1 MENFRMRR
9 SIRSA
14 KFNAENKT
22 TLKTLTVA
30 TIAGL
35 SIIGVGQA
43 QATTLD
49 EVDLSKKP
57 IDTPTLDY
65 LHDNDVLIPQK
76 TFQRDEDGNIVKDA
90 NDKPIIQEGTPILA
104 PQSGYSLT
112 KLEANPDGS
121 KPDGDNV
128 ITKFEVK
135 EVTRYYD
142 KTTGELVAN
151 PISGT
156 EYKVVQEKDI
166 VPQYYNVNPVIPES
180 NNSKVTWTEVTE
192 EGDNTITIS
201 SPDGPKYYKYTYN
214 APSNY
219 DTTTNSNK
227 TKDLGTITNPTGTYL
242 EPGIYKGGAAI
253 NNPAGSTITIEN
265 YVFQNN
271 KTTAYFD
278 STTSGKYVILFGGAI
293 YNKGEISKITSDFI
307 GNSVSATKSSD
318 SIKTNT
324 FGGAIYNSG
333 KIGDITGD
341 FIGNS
346 ADSSYNSYGGAIYN
360 SGTIGNITGDFI
372 SNSAGSEGGAIS
384 NDGGTISN
392 ITGDFIGNSAASY
405 GGGAIYN
412 RGTIGN
418 ITGDFISN
426 SGSSGGAISNSGTIE
441 NVTGDFIKN
450 SGSDGGAISNKYNS
464 TIGNI
469 TGDFISNEAYSSKG
483 GAIYNYK
490 STIGDITGDFIGNSA
505 ISDGGA
511 IYNDY
516 GTIGN
521 ITGDFIGNSG
531 SSGGAIDNG
540 YSSTIGNITG
550 NFIGNTAT
558 SRGGAIYNYGKI
570 GNITGDF
577 IGNTAGSDGGA
588 ISNSGTIENVT
599 GDFIR
604 NSGSRGGAIYNDN
617 STIGDITGGFIGNTA
632 SSCGGAIYNYKST
645 IGDITGDFIS
655 NTASYHGGA
664 IYNDDYDNTIGDI
677 TGNFISNTASYLG
690 GAIYN
695 GGKSR
700 NITGD
705 FIGNTASSGGAIDN
719 SGTIENV
726 TGDFIRNSGSVGG
739 AIYNDDYYST
749 IRNIAGDFIGNT
761 ASSDSHNSYGGAIY
775 NGDNST
781 IGDITGNFI
790 SNRAKALSSYYGMG
804 GAIYNSSAIGDI
816 TGDFIGNYA
825 EAENGTAGGG
835 AIANNLAIEIRNSQP
850 EYSNDLG
857 ITSSQNPSL
866 LNIKNSSFINNYAL
880 GNNAYGGAIYNNVSV
895 IVRGGGGGE
904 VPQSLEL
911 ADNTITTS
919 DYGITLLDVQNS
931 SFENNKVSG
940 TISALGGAIA
950 NEFHISNRNTPQEG
964 SLASETNTGKYNINI
979 SNSTFNNNTA
989 YSIEEIAAGGAIY
1002 NSNMDLNILG
1012 SNFTNNSAVSEQGSA
1027 LGGAIA
1033 AQNPRLG
1040 NSSGTIEVHYGIG
1053 TFTNSNTGE
1062 SITLYVTSC
1071 YEFDD
1076 DLTLQEN
1083 IDIANSQ
1090 GITVNFKKEDDFS
1103 YNVDQDEWNNYIEHI
1118 NEQKEKGYASENDI
1132 TQTVTINN
1140 PNTDEIILASDGDIK
1155 TITNSSFINNHAT
1168 STAGEAKGGA
1178 IYSNR
1183 DLNIVADGT
1192 TSVFKDNYTE
1202 SKGIKDD
1209 NAIYI
1214 DNNATLNFTMKNN
1227 GKFYMADNI
1236 DGTATKDS
1244 DGKITDTYNVNI
1256 KGDNI
1261 NNTTF
1266 YMLNDI
1272 RNANVTFDNTTIN
1285 AINNQTH
1292 VYNFNSLTV
1301 NSDTNFVADVD
1312 LANEQMDRITA
1323 NTYGTHN
1330 GNLNVV
1336 GMNLLSDATKDV
1348 TEIYFAQPGLKNNVV
1363 NGMPKT
1369 GEYNLPSTAQTTF
1382 YTPIYKYNAIY
1393 DNRNDGGYFI
1403 FDRVSAG
1410 NNSGN
1415 ASDNFNPA
1423 VLAPSVASQAGA
1435 NATMN
1440 QTFNYAFQNSDNFMT
1455 IPYLERVAIK
1465 TSNRYALSPTGDATD
1480 VGTFSPL
1487 FNTMN
1492 ETSSAWVKPYASF
1505 ENIPLKNGPKVSNI
1519 TYGTLVGF
1527 DTPIKSIK
1535 NGWDRAWT
1543 GYIGYNGASQRFSG
1557 VDATQNGGLVGGTLT
1572 LYKGNFFNATTI
1584 SSGAIVG
1591 DNRTMY
1597 GTDNY
1602 TMLMAGVGN
1611 KTGYNFEFKEGKI
1624 IIQPSMLLSYTFVNT
1639 FDYTNAAGVKI
1650 KNDPLHAIQIAPGV
1664 KFIANTKNG
1673 WQPYIGVNM
1682 IWNLLDKSKVS
1693 ANDVRL
1699 PEMSIKPY
1707 VQYGIGVQKRF
1718 KDRYMAFGQAMIQ
1731 NGGRNGIS
1739 LTAGFRWA
1747 IGKEGKPLEKV
1758 QRVNNKTISSSSSVG
1773 TSINSVGAKST
1784 IAQAQPERKIIKQL
1798 SQTQRERIAKQYQN
1812 TTRTTSIG
1820 EMKKL

>member
-1 MENFRMRR
+1 MRR
-9 SIRSA
+9 SMKRVNV
-14 KFNAENKT
+14 KNENKPF
-22 TLKTLTVA
+22 KTLAIA

-49 EVDLSKKP
+49 EIDLSQKP

-65 LHDNDVLIPQK
+65 LHDNNVLIPQK
-76 TFQRDEDGNIVKDA
+76 TFQRDADGNIVKDS
-90 NDKPIIQEGTPILA
+90 NDNPIIQEGTPILA

-112 KLEANPDGS
+112 ELEANPDGS

-156 EYKVVQEKDI
+156 EYKVVQEKDL
-166 VPQYYNVNPVIPES
+166 VPVYYSVNL
-180 NNSKVTWTEVTE
+180 KQTEYGHKDATNREV
-192 EGDNTITIS
+192 
-201 SPDGPKYYKYTYN
+201 KYYSWGKDSNGNEVLTEGTESSHDITYYVDKDRLSERITGN
-214 APSNY
+214 QNDANI
-219 DTTTNSNK
+219 NK
-227 TKDLGTITNPTGTYL
+227 
-242 EPGIYKGGAAI
+242 
-253 NNPAGSTITIEN
+253 
-265 YVFQNN
+265 
-271 KTTAYFD
+271 
-278 STTSGKYVILFGGAI
+278 
-293 YNKGEISKITSDFI
+293 DFI
-307 GNSVSATKSSD
+307 GNTA
-318 SIKTNT
+318 
-324 FGGAIYNSG
+324 
-333 KIGDITGD
+333 
-341 FIGNS
+341 
-346 ADSSYNSYGGAIYN
+346 
-360 SGTIGNITGDFI
+360 
-372 SNSAGSEGGAIS
+372 
-384 NDGGTISN
+384 
-392 ITGDFIGNSAASY
+392 
-405 GGGAIYN
+405 
-412 RGTIGN
+412 
-418 ITGDFISN
+418 
-426 SGSSGGAISNSGTIE
+426 SSGGAILNNG
-441 NVTGDFIKN
+441 
-450 SGSDGGAISNKYNS
+450 
-464 TIGNI
+464 
-469 TGDFISNEAYSSKG
+469 
-483 GAIYNYK
+483 
-490 STIGDITGDFIGNSA
+490 STIGDITGDFIGNTASSSYSFGGA
-505 ISDGGA
+505 IYNYGNSTIGDITGDFIGNTSSTSNYSSDGGA
-511 IYNDY
+511 IYNYYNSIIGNITGDFIGNTASSSSSFSSGGAISNSNSTIGDITGDFIGNTASSTSY
-516 GTIGN
+516 YSSDGGAILNSNSTIGN
-521 ITGDFIGNSG
+521 ITGDFIGNYASSSG
-531 SSGGAIDNG
+531 SV
-540 YSSTIGNITG
+540 Y
-550 NFIGNTAT
+550 
-558 SRGGAIYNYGKI
+558 GGAIYNGNNSTIGDITGDFIGNYAKSENGEPKGGAIYNDYNSTI

-577 IGNTAGSDGGA
+577 IGNTAGY
-588 ISNSGTIENVT
+588 
-599 GDFIR
+599 
-604 NSGSRGGAIYNDN
+604 GGAIYIYS
-617 STIGDITGGFIGNTA
+617 STIDDITGDFIGNTA
-632 SSCGGAIYNYKST
+632 WYGGAIYNYSNGT
-645 IGDITGDFIS
+645 IG
-655 NTASYHGGA
+655 
-664 IYNDDYDNTIGDI
+664 
-677 TGNFISNTASYLG
+677 
-690 GAIYN
+690 
-695 GGKSR
+695 

-705 FIGNTASSGGAIDN
+705 FIGNTASSSGGAI
-719 SGTIENV
+719 S
-726 TGDFIRNSGSVGG
+726 
-739 AIYNDDYYST
+739 NDGYST
-749 IRNIAGDFIGNT
+749 
-761 ASSDSHNSYGGAIY
+761 
-775 NGDNST
+775 
-781 IGDITGNFI
+781 
-790 SNRAKALSSYYGMG
+790 
-804 GAIYNSSAIGDI
+804 IGDI
-816 TGDFIGNYA
+816 TGDFIGNTASYSGGA
-825 EAENGTAGGG
+825 IYNNSPGTIGDITGDFIGNSTSSSGGG
-835 AIANNLAIEIRNSQP
+835 AI
-850 EYSNDLG
+850 YNDYDSTIG
-857 ITSSQNPSL
+857 NITGD
-866 LNIKNSSFINNYAL
+866 FIGNYASSSGSVYGGAIHNYENGII
-880 GNNAYGGAIYNNVSV
+880 GNITGDFIGNYAKSENGEAYGGAIYN
-895 IVRGGGGGE
+895 R
-904 VPQSLEL
+904 
-911 ADNTITTS
+911 
-919 DYGITLLDVQNS
+919 
-931 SFENNKVSG
+931 G
-940 TISALGGAIA
+940 TIGDIA
-950 NEFHISNRNTPQEG
+950 GDFIGNY
-964 SLASETNTGKYNINI
+964 AKSET
-979 SNSTFNNNTA
+979 
-989 YSIEEIAAGGAIY
+989 
-1002 NSNMDLNILG
+1002 
-1012 SNFTNNSAVSEQGSA
+1012 
-1027 LGGAIA
+1027 
-1033 AQNPRLG
+1033 
-1040 NSSGTIEVHYGIG
+1040 
-1053 TFTNSNTGE
+1053 
-1062 SITLYVTSC
+1062 
-1071 YEFDD
+1071 
-1076 DLTLQEN
+1076 
-1083 IDIANSQ
+1083 
-1090 GITVNFKKEDDFS
+1090 
-1103 YNVDQDEWNNYIEHI
+1103 
-1118 NEQKEKGYASENDI
+1118 
-1132 TQTVTINN
+1132 
-1140 PNTDEIILASDGDIK
+1140 
-1155 TITNSSFINNHAT
+1155 
-1168 STAGEAKGGA
+1168 GEAKGGA

-1202 SKGIKDD
+1202 SKGVKDD

-1227 GKFYMADNI
+1227 GKIYMADNI
-1236 DGTATKDS
+1236 DGTVTKDS

-1256 KGDNI
+1256 KGDDI

-1292 VYNFNSLTV
+1292 VYNFNYLTV

-1336 GMNLLSDATKDV
+1336 GMNLLSDSTKDV

-1369 GEYNLPSTAQTTF
+1369 GEYNLPSSAQTTF

-1393 DNRNDGGYFI
+1393 DNRDDGGYFMFAKGDKI
-1403 FDRVSAG
+1403 LTANGGGGTTITPTG
-1410 NNSGN
+1410 NP
-1415 ASDNFNPA
+1415 SDAFNPS

-1465 TSNRYALSPTGDATD
+1465 TANRYALSPTGDATD

-1487 FNTMN
+1487 FNAQN

-1535 NGWDRAWT
+1535 HGWDRAWT

-1572 LYKGNFFNATTI
+1572 LYKGNFFNATTV

-1707 VQYGIGVQKRF
+1707 VQYGVGVQKRF

-1758 QRVNNKTISSSSSVG
+1758 QRVNNKVSSV
-1773 TSINSVGAKST
+1773 TPRAEVKVANNSTV
-1784 IAQAQPERKIIKQL
+1784 QPERKIIKQL

>member
-1 MENFRMRR
+1 MRR

-22 TLKTLTVA
+22 TIKTLTVA

-49 EVDLSKKP
+49 EVDLSQKP

-65 LHDNDVLIPQK
+65 LHDKKVLIPQK
-76 TFQRDEDGNIVKDA
+76 TFQRDENGNIVKDA

-156 EYKVVQEKDI
+156 EYKVVQEKDL
-166 VPQYYNVNPVIPES
+166 VPHYYNVNTIIPEL
-180 NNSKVTWTEVTE
+180 NNSKVTWTEVTG
-192 EGDNTITIS
+192 EGNNTITIS
-201 SPDGPKYYKYTYN
+201 SPDGTKYYKYTYN
-214 APSNY
+214 APENY
-219 DTTTNSNK
+219 DTTTNSDK
-227 TKDLGTITNPTGTYL
+227 TKDLGTITNPTGTSS
-242 EPGIYKGGAAI
+242 EPSIYKGGAAI
-253 NNPAGSTITIEN
+253 NNPAGSTITLEN

-271 KTTAYFD
+271 KTTADFK
-278 STTSGKYVILFGGAI
+278 STTYGGKYVDLIGGAI
-293 YNKGEISKITSDFI
+293 YNEGEISKITSDFI
-307 GNSVSATKSSD
+307 GNSISATKSSG
-318 SIKTNT
+318 SGYVSAETL
-324 FGGAIYNSG
+324 GGAIYNKGTIGNITGDFIGNTAHNGDGGAIDNSG
-333 KIGDITGD
+333 TIGDITGD
-341 FIGNS
+341 FIGNTASFYDYSS
-346 ADSSYNSYGGAIYN
+346 ASGGAISN
-360 SGTIGNITGDFI
+360 NGTIGNITGDFI
-372 SNSAGSEGGAIS
+372 
-384 NDGGTISN
+384 
-392 ITGDFIGNSAASY
+392 GNSVSSSDDDDGNNY
-405 GGGAIYN
+405 SEGGAIYN

-418 ITGDFISN
+418 ITGNF
-426 SGSSGGAISNSGTIE
+426 
-441 NVTGDFIKN
+441 
-450 SGSDGGAISNKYNS
+450 
-464 TIGNI
+464 IGN
-469 TGDFISNEAYSSKG
+469 SSTSEG
-483 GAIYNYK
+483 GAIYNSY
-490 STIGDITGDFIGNSA
+490 DSA
-505 ISDGGA
+505 
-511 IYNDY
+511 
-516 GTIGN
+516 IGN
-521 ITGDFIGNSG
+521 ITGDFIGNTAIE
-531 SSGGAIDNG
+531 GGAIYNSYDSAIGNITG
-540 YSSTIGNITG
+540 DFIRNTASWGGAIYNKGTIGNITG
-550 NFIGNTAT
+550 NFIGNTASASGSGAISNKGT
-558 SRGGAIYNYGKI
+558 IGNIIGDFIGNTAGSEGGAIYNYYNSTI
-570 GNITGDF
+570 GDITGDF
-577 IGNTAGSDGGA
+577 IGNTAGSK
-588 ISNSGTIENVT
+588 
-599 GDFIR
+599 
-604 NSGSRGGAIYNDN
+604 GGAIYNADN
-617 STIGDITGGFIGNTA
+617 
-632 SSCGGAIYNYKST
+632 ST

-655 NTASYHGGA
+655 NKGGA
-664 IYNDDYDNTIGDI
+664 IDNKGGTIGNIAGD
-677 TGNFISNTASYLG
+677 FIANTNDHF

-695 GGKSR
+695 GGNIGDITGDFVGNYANYYGGAITNNFSTIGNITGNFIGNKSGGAEGNGGAIYNQGGTIG

-705 FIGNTASSGGAIDN
+705 FIGNHNAVNGWGNSASGGAISN
-719 SGTIENV
+719 SGTI
-726 TGDFIRNSGSVGG
+726 
-739 AIYNDDYYST
+739 
-749 IRNIAGDFIGNT
+749 
-761 ASSDSHNSYGGAIY
+761 
-775 NGDNST
+775 
-781 IGDITGNFI
+781 GDI
-790 SNRAKALSSYYGMG
+790 S
-804 GAIYNSSAIGDI
+804 
-816 TGDFIGNYA
+816 GDFIGNYA
-825 EAENGTAGGG
+825 T
-835 AIANNLAIEIRNSQP
+835 
-850 EYSNDLG
+850 
-857 ITSSQNPSL
+857 
-866 LNIKNSSFINNYAL
+866 
-880 GNNAYGGAIYNNVSV
+880 
-895 IVRGGGGGE
+895 
-904 VPQSLEL
+904 
-911 ADNTITTS
+911 
-919 DYGITLLDVQNS
+919 
-931 SFENNKVSG
+931 SG
-940 TISALGGAIA
+940 T
-950 NEFHISNRNTPQEG
+950 
-964 SLASETNTGKYNINI
+964 
-979 SNSTFNNNTA
+979 
-989 YSIEEIAAGGAIY
+989 
-1002 NSNMDLNILG
+1002 
-1012 SNFTNNSAVSEQGSA
+1012 
-1027 LGGAIA
+1027 
-1033 AQNPRLG
+1033 
-1040 NSSGTIEVHYGIG
+1040 
-1053 TFTNSNTGE
+1053 
-1062 SITLYVTSC
+1062 
-1071 YEFDD
+1071 
-1076 DLTLQEN
+1076 
-1083 IDIANSQ
+1083 
-1090 GITVNFKKEDDFS
+1090 
-1103 YNVDQDEWNNYIEHI
+1103 
-1118 NEQKEKGYASENDI
+1118 
-1132 TQTVTINN
+1132 
-1140 PNTDEIILASDGDIK
+1140 
-1155 TITNSSFINNHAT
+1155 
-1168 STAGEAKGGA
+1168 GEAKGGA

-1227 GKFYMADNI
+1227 GKIYMADNI
-1236 DGTATKDS
+1236 DGTVTKDS

-1256 KGDNI
+1256 KGDDI

-1285 AINNQTH
+1285 AVNNQTH

-1323 NTYGTHN
+1323 NTYGTHQ

-1336 GMNLLSDATKDV
+1336 GMNLLSDSTKDV

-1363 NGMPKT
+1363 NGMPAN
-1369 GEYNLPSTAQTTF
+1369 GGYNLPSSAQTTF

-1487 FNTMN
+1487 FNAQN

-1707 VQYGIGVQKRF
+1707 VQYGVGVQKRF

-1758 QRVNNKTISSSSSVG
+1758 QRVNNKVSSV
-1773 TSINSVGAKST
+1773 TPRAEVKVANNSTV
-1784 IAQAQPERKIIKQL
+1784 QPERKIIKQL

>member
-43 QATTLD
+43 QAVTLD
-49 EVDLSKKP
+49 EVDLSQKP

-65 LHDNDVLIPQK
+65 LHDNNVLIPQK
-76 TFQRDEDGNIVKDA
+76 TFQRDENGNIVKDS
-90 NDKPIIQEGTPILA
+90 NNEPIIQEGTPILA

-156 EYKVVQEKDI
+156 EYKMVQEKDI

-180 NNSKVTWTEVTE
+180 NNSHVTWTEVTQ
-192 EGDNTITIS
+192 GGGNNTITIY
-201 SPDGPKYYKYTYN
+201 SPDGTPKYYKYTYN
-214 APSNY
+214 TPSDY

-227 TKDLGTITNPTGTYL
+227 TKDLGTITDPTGTWDA
-242 EPGIYKGGAAI
+242 PSIYKGGAAI
-253 NNPAGSTITIEN
+253 NNPAGSTINIEN

-271 KTTAYFD
+271 KTTAYFE
-278 STTSGKYVILFGGAI
+278 STTSDDKYVNLIGGAI
-293 YNKGEISKITSDFI
+293 YNEGEISKITSDFI
-307 GNSVSATKSSD
+307 GNSISATKSSYRV
-318 SIKTNT
+318 NAEEL
-324 FGGAIYNSG
+324 GGAIYNNG

-341 FIGNS
+341 FI
-346 ADSSYNSYGGAIYN
+346 
-360 SGTIGNITGDFI
+360 
-372 SNSAGSEGGAIS
+372 
-384 NDGGTISN
+384 
-392 ITGDFIGNSAASY
+392 
-405 GGGAIYN
+405 
-412 RGTIGN
+412 
-418 ITGDFISN
+418 
-426 SGSSGGAISNSGTIE
+426 
-441 NVTGDFIKN
+441 KN
-450 SGSDGGAISNKYNS
+450 HTSR
-464 TIGNI
+464 
-469 TGDFISNEAYSSKG
+469 
-483 GAIYNYK
+483 
-490 STIGDITGDFIGNSA
+490 
-505 ISDGGA
+505 DGGA
-511 IYNDY
+511 IYNAY
-516 GTIGN
+516 
-521 ITGDFIGNSG
+521 
-531 SSGGAIDNG
+531 
-540 YSSTIGNITG
+540 
-550 NFIGNTAT
+550 
-558 SRGGAIYNYGKI
+558 
-570 GNITGDF
+570 
-577 IGNTAGSDGGA
+577 
-588 ISNSGTIENVT
+588 
-599 GDFIR
+599 
-604 NSGSRGGAIYNDN
+604 N
-617 STIGDITGGFIGNTA
+617 STI
-632 SSCGGAIYNYKST
+632 
-645 IGDITGDFIS
+645 
-655 NTASYHGGA
+655 
-664 IYNDDYDNTIGDI
+664 DN
-677 TGNFISNTASYLG
+677 
-690 GAIYN
+690 
-695 GGKSR
+695 
-700 NITGD
+700 
-705 FIGNTASSGGAIDN
+705 
-719 SGTIENV
+719 
-726 TGDFIRNSGSVGG
+726 
-739 AIYNDDYYST
+739 
-749 IRNIAGDFIGNT
+749 
-761 ASSDSHNSYGGAIY
+761 
-775 NGDNST
+775 
-781 IGDITGNFI
+781 
-790 SNRAKALSSYYGMG
+790 
-804 GAIYNSSAIGDI
+804 I

-825 EAENGTAGGG
+825 EYGYGGAINNDYNGTIENITGNFISNSANYGGAIDNGYDSTIGNITSNFIGNSTRYEGGAINNDGLICDITGDFINNHTSRDGGAIYNSNTIYNIIGDFIGNEGSGGDWYPNGGAIYNLGVIGNIGGDFISNRVRAFASYYGIGGAIYNGGDSYSIENIIGNFIGNYAEAENGSAIGGAIGNTREIYTTRDFTGTHITGNFIENYAKSENGVATGG
-835 AIANNLAIEIRNSQP
+835 AIANYLTIEIRNSQL
-850 EYSNDLG
+850 SNNSD
-857 ITSSQNPSL
+857 ITSSQNPSI

-895 IVRGGGGGE
+895 IVRGGGGGN
-904 VPQSLEL
+904 PCSLEL

-919 DYGITLLDVQNS
+919 DYGITLLNVQNS
-931 SFENNKVSG
+931 SFENNNVSG
-940 TISALGGAIA
+940 KISALGGAIA
-950 NEFHISNRNTPQEG
+950 NEFHTSNRNIPQEG

-989 YSIEEIAAGGAIY
+989 NSIEEIAAGGAIY
-1002 NSNMDLNILG
+1002 NSNIDLNILG

-1033 AQNPRLG
+1033 AQNPRLE
-1040 NSSGTIEVHYGIG
+1040 NSIGTIEVYYAVF
-1053 TFTNSNTGE
+1053 TYTNSNTGE
-1062 SITLYVTSC
+1062 SITFYNTTYC
-1071 YEFDD
+1071 DEFDY

-1090 GITVNFKKEDDFS
+1090 GITVNLIKVDDFS
-1103 YNVDQDEWNNYIEHI
+1103 DTVDQDEWNDYIEHI
-1118 NEQKEKGYASENDI
+1118 NEQKEKGYVSENDI

-1140 PNTDEIILASDGDIK
+1140 PNTDEIILASNGDIK
-1155 TITNSSFINNHAT
+1155 AITNSSFINNHAT

-1227 GKFYMADNI
+1227 GKIYMADNI
-1236 DGTATKDS
+1236 DGTVTKDS
-1244 DGKITDTYNVNI
+1244 DGNITDTYSVNI
-1256 KGDNI
+1256 KGDDI

-1323 NTYGTHN
+1323 NTYGTHQ

-1369 GEYNLPSTAQTTF
+1369 GEYNLPSSAQTTF

-1393 DNRNDGGYFI
+1393 DNRNDGGYFMFTKGDKI
-1403 FDRVSAG
+1403 LTANGGGGTTITPTG
-1410 NNSGN
+1410 NP
-1415 ASDNFNPA
+1415 SDAFNPS

-1527 DTPIKSIK
+1527 DTPIKSLRH
-1535 NGWDRAWT
+1535 GWDRAWT

-1572 LYKGNFFNATTI
+1572 LYKGNFFNATTV
-1584 SSGAIVG
+1584 STGAIVG

-1773 TSINSVGAKST
+1773 TSTNNVGAKST

>member
-1 MENFRMRR
+1 MRR

-43 QATTLD
+43 QAATTLD
-49 EVDLSKKP
+49 EVDLSQKP

-65 LHDNDVLIPQK
+65 LHDNNVLIPQK

-156 EYKVVQEKDI
+156 EYKVVQEKDL
-166 VPQYYNVNPVIPES
+166 VPQYYNVNTIIPES
-180 NNSKVTWTEVTE
+180 NNSKITWTEVTE
-192 EGDNTITIS
+192 EGDNTITIY
-201 SPDGPKYYKYTYN
+201 SPNSPKYYKYTYN

-227 TKDLGTITNPTGTYL
+227 TKDLGTTDPTGTW
-242 EPGIYKGGAAI
+242 EAPSIYKGGAAI

-271 KTTAYFD
+271 KTTAYFE
-278 STTSGKYVILFGGAI
+278 STDYKYVNLIGGAI
-293 YNKGEISKITSDFI
+293 YNEGEISKITSDFI

-318 SIKTNT
+318 DVIDHQL
-324 FGGAIYNSG
+324 GGAIYNLG

-341 FIGNS
+341 FIGNTAS
-346 ADSSYNSYGGAIYN
+346 DYGGAIYN
-360 SGTIGNITGDFI
+360 LGTIGNITGDFI
-372 SNSAGSEGGAIS
+372 SN
-384 NDGGTISN
+384 
-392 ITGDFIGNSAASY
+392 
-405 GGGAIYN
+405 
-412 RGTIGN
+412 
-418 ITGDFISN
+418 
-426 SGSSGGAISNSGTIE
+426 
-441 NVTGDFIKN
+441 
-450 SGSDGGAISNKYNS
+450 
-464 TIGNI
+464 
-469 TGDFISNEAYSSKG
+469 
-483 GAIYNYK
+483 
-490 STIGDITGDFIGNSA
+490 
-505 ISDGGA
+505 DGGA
-511 IYNDY
+511 IYN
-516 GTIGN
+516 
-521 ITGDFIGNSG
+521 S
-531 SSGGAIDNG
+531 NG
-540 YSSTIGNITG
+540 
-550 NFIGNTAT
+550 
-558 SRGGAIYNYGKI
+558 
-570 GNITGDF
+570 
-577 IGNTAGSDGGA
+577 
-588 ISNSGTIENVT
+588 
-599 GDFIR
+599 
-604 NSGSRGGAIYNDN
+604 
-617 STIGDITGGFIGNTA
+617 TIGDII
-632 SSCGGAIYNYKST
+632 
-645 IGDITGDFIS
+645 
-655 NTASYHGGA
+655 
-664 IYNDDYDNTIGDI
+664 
-677 TGNFISNTASYLG
+677 
-690 GAIYN
+690 
-695 GGKSR
+695 
-700 NITGD
+700 GD
-705 FIGNTASSGGAIDN
+705 FIGNTASSGGAI
-719 SGTIENV
+719 
-726 TGDFIRNSGSVGG
+726 F
-739 AIYNDDYYST
+739 NDK
-749 IRNIAGDFIGNT
+749 
-761 ASSDSHNSYGGAIY
+761 YG
-775 NGDNST
+775 T

-790 SNRAKALSSYYGMG
+790 GNNANSYGGAIHNEGTIGNITGDFINNYTKSYS
-804 GAIYNSSAIGDI
+804 GAIYNDRNSTIGNITGNFIGNHVKMSESYTFNGAIGNYGTIGNITGDFIENYADSSRSSGGAIDNLGTIGDI

-825 EAENGTAGGG
+825 
-835 AIANNLAIEIRNSQP
+835 
-850 EYSNDLG
+850 
-857 ITSSQNPSL
+857 
-866 LNIKNSSFINNYAL
+866 NSSGSYPY
-880 GNNAYGGAIYNNVSV
+880 GESYAYGGAI
-895 IVRGGGGGE
+895 
-904 VPQSLEL
+904 
-911 ADNTITTS
+911 DNS
-919 DYGITLLDVQNS
+919 Y
-931 SFENNKVSG
+931 
-940 TISALGGAIA
+940 GGAIGD
-950 NEFHISNRNTPQEG
+950 ISGDFIGNY
-964 SLASETNTGKYNINI
+964 AKSENGEAK
-979 SNSTFNNNTA
+979 
-989 YSIEEIAAGGAIY
+989 GGAIY
-1002 NSNMDLNILG
+1002 NSNGTIGDITGDFIGNT
-1012 SNFTNNSAVSEQGSA
+1012 SSS
-1027 LGGAIA
+1027 GGAIF
-1033 AQNPRLG
+1033 NDKYGTIG
-1040 NSSGTIEVHYGIG
+1040 NITGNFIDNTATSSSGSTVENGGTIGDITGDFISNKGGAISNDYDSTIGNIMGDFISNTYGAIDNSGTIGNI
-1053 TFTNSNTGE
+1053 TGD
-1062 SITLYVTSC
+1062 
-1071 YEFDD
+1071 F
-1076 DLTLQEN
+1076 
-1083 IDIANSQ
+1083 IDN
-1090 GITVNFKKEDDFS
+1090 D
-1103 YNVDQDEWNNYIEHI
+1103 NNYNGAICNDGNI
-1118 NEQKEKGYASENDI
+1118 GDI
-1132 TQTVTINN
+1132 T
-1140 PNTDEIILASDGDIK
+1140 GDFVGNYANYYGGA
-1155 TITNSSFINNHAT
+1155 ITNKLFSTIGNITGDFINNKTRGAYGSGGAIYNNGGTIGNITGDFIGNYNAANGWDCNASGGAIYNEGKIGDIAGNFIGNYASAT
-1168 STAGEAKGGA
+1168 GEAKGGA

-1202 SKGIKDD
+1202 SKGVKDD

-1227 GKFYMADNI
+1227 GKIYMADNI
-1236 DGTATKDS
+1236 DGTVTKDS

-1256 KGDNI
+1256 KGDDI

-1369 GEYNLPSTAQTTF
+1369 GEYNLPSSAQTTF

-1572 LYKGNFFNATTI
+1572 LYKGNFFNATTV

-1707 VQYGIGVQKRF
+1707 VQYGVGVQKRF

-1773 TSINSVGAKST
+1773 TSTNNVGAKST

>member
-1 MENFRMRR
+1 MKLICLN
-9 SIRSA
+9 
-14 KFNAENKT
+14 
-22 TLKTLTVA
+22 
-30 TIAGL
+30 
-35 SIIGVGQA
+35 
-43 QATTLD
+43 
-49 EVDLSKKP
+49 
-57 IDTPTLDY
+57 TPTLDY
-65 LHDNDVLIPQK
+65 LHKNDVLLPQK

-166 VPQYYNVNPVIPES
+166 VPQYYNVNTIIPES

-192 EGDNTITIS
+192 EGDNTITIY

-227 TKDLGTITNPTGTYL
+227 TKDLGTITDPTGTYDA
-242 EPGIYKGGAAI
+242 PSIYKGGTAI
-253 NNPAGSTITIEN
+253 NNPAGSTINIEN

-271 KTTAYFD
+271 KTTASFE
-278 STTSGKYVILFGGAI
+278 STTSVYKYVNLVGGAI
-293 YNKGEISKITSDFI
+293 YNEGEISKITSDFI
-307 GNSVSATKSSD
+307 GNSVSVTTSAYSVD
-318 SIKTNT
+318 SKA

-341 FIGNS
+341 FINNS
-346 ADSSYNSYGGAIYN
+346 AGTGGAIYNGGTIGDITGVFIGNTTYSNGGAIYNEGTIGNITGDFINNATYRGGAIYN
-360 SGTIGNITGDFI
+360 SSGTIGDIIGNFIGNEGGAIYSEGTIGNITGDFI
-372 SNSAGSEGGAIS
+372 SNEGRAIYNGSGTIGNITGNFISNKGGAIYNS
-384 NDGGTISN
+384 GTIDD
-392 ITGDFIGNSAASY
+392 ITGDFISNKSN
-405 GGGAIYN
+405 AIDN
-412 RGTIGN
+412 FGTIGN

-426 SGSSGGAISNSGTIE
+426 TYTAIYNYGTI
-441 NVTGDFIKN
+441 
-450 SGSDGGAISNKYNS
+450 S
-464 TIGNI
+464 NI
-469 TGDFISNEAYSSKG
+469 TGDFISN
-483 GAIYNYK
+483 K
-490 STIGDITGDFIGNSA
+490 SN
-505 ISDGGA
+505 
-511 IYNDY
+511 
-516 GTIGN
+516 
-521 ITGDFIGNSG
+521 
-531 SSGGAIDNG
+531 AIDNLG
-540 YSSTIGNITG
+540 KIDNITG
-550 NFIGNTAT
+550 NFIGN
-558 SRGGAIYNYGKI
+558 
-570 GNITGDF
+570 
-577 IGNTAGSDGGA
+577 
-588 ISNSGTIENVT
+588 
-599 GDFIR
+599 
-604 NSGSRGGAIYNDN
+604 SGSYGGAIYND
-617 STIGDITGGFIGNTA
+617 SGTIGDIIGDFINNA
-632 SSCGGAIYNYKST
+632 AYNNGGAIYNHGT
-645 IGDITGDFIS
+645 IV
-655 NTASYHGGA
+655 N
-664 IYNDDYDNTIGDI
+664 I
-677 TGNFISNTASYLG
+677 TGNFISNTAFSSGGAIYNYDTISNITGDFIENTAHNYGGAIYNYDTIDNITGNFIRNHTSRDG

-695 GGKSR
+695 GYNSTIGD
-700 NITGD
+700 IAGD
-705 FIGNTASSGGAIDN
+705 FIENSASYDEHN
-719 SGTIENV
+719 N
-726 TGDFIRNSGSVGG
+726 GG
-739 AIYNDDYYST
+739 AIYNRGT
-749 IRNIAGDFIGNT
+749 IGN
-761 ASSDSHNSYGGAIY
+761 
-775 NGDNST
+775 
-781 IGDITGNFI
+781 ITGNFI

-804 GAIYNSSAIGDI
+804 GAIYNESTIYDKGTIGDI
-816 TGDFIGNYA
+816 TGKFIGNYA
-825 EAENGTAGGG
+825 KAENGTARGG
-835 AIANNLAIEIRNSQP
+835 AIANNLVIRTGEIP
-850 EYSNDLG
+850 ESLEYTNDSG

-866 LNIKNSSFINNYAL
+866 LNIKNSSFINNYAS
-880 GNNAYGGAIYNNVSV
+880 GNNAYGGAIYNNVSE
-895 IVRGGGGGE
+895 IVRGGGGN
-904 VPQSLEL
+904 PASLEL

-919 DYGITLLDVQNS
+919 DYGITLLNVQNS
-931 SFENNKVSG
+931 SFENNNVSG
-940 TISALGGAIA
+940 KISALGGAIA
-950 NEFHISNRNTPQEG
+950 NEFHISNRNIPQEG

-979 SNSTFNNNTA
+979 SNSIFNNNTA
-989 YSIEEIAAGGAIY
+989 NSIEEIAAGGAIY
-1002 NSNMDLNILG
+1002 NSNMDLNILDC
-1012 SNFTNNSAVSEQGSA
+1012 NFTNNSAVSEQGSA

-1033 AQNPRLG
+1033 AQNPRLE
-1040 NSSGTIEVHYGIG
+1040 NSIGTIEVHYGIG
-1053 TFTNSNTGE
+1053 TYTNSNTGE
-1062 SITLYVTSC
+1062 SITLYGSYC
-1071 YEFDD
+1071 QEFDE

-1090 GITVNFKKEDDFS
+1090 GITVNFIKEDDYS
-1103 YNVDQDEWNNYIEHI
+1103 GTMDQDEWNSFIEYI

-1140 PNTDEIILASDGDIK
+1140 PNTDEIILASNGDIK

-1202 SKGIKDD
+1202 SKGVKDD

-1227 GKFYMADNI
+1227 GKIYMADNI
-1236 DGTATKDS
+1236 DGTVTKDS

-1323 NTYGTHN
+1323 NTYGTHQ

-1336 GMNLLSDATKDV
+1336 GMNLLSDSTKDV
-1348 TEIYFAQPGLKNNVV
+1348 TEIYFAEQGLKDNVV

-1393 DNRNDGGYFI
+1393 DNRDDGGYFI

-1455 IPYLERVAIK
+1455 IPYLERIAIK

-1487 FNTMN
+1487 FDAKNQ
-1492 ETSSAWVKPYASF
+1492 TSSAWVKPYASF

-1535 NGWDRAWT
+1535 HGWDRAWT

-1707 VQYGIGVQKRF
+1707 VQYGVGVQKRF

-1747 IGKEGKPLEKV
+1747 VGKEGKPLEKV
-1758 QRVNNKTISSSSSVG
+1758 QRVNNKVSSV
-1773 TSINSVGAKST
+1773 TPRAEVKVANNSTV
-1784 IAQAQPERKIIKQL
+1784 QPERKIIKQL

>member
-1 MENFRMRR
+1 MRR

-65 LHDNDVLIPQK
+65 LHNNNVLIPQK
-76 TFQRDEDGNIVKDA
+76 TFQRDEDGNIIL
-90 NDKPIIQEGTPILA
+90 NDSHNEPIIQEGTPILA

-112 KLEANPDGS
+112 KLEAKEDGS

-156 EYKVVQEKDI
+156 EYKVVQEKDL
-166 VPQYYNVNPVIPES
+166 VPQYYNVNTIIPES
-180 NNSKVTWTEVTE
+180 NNSHVTWTEVTQ
-192 EGDNTITIS
+192 GGGNNTITIY
-201 SPDGPKYYKYTYN
+201 SPDGTPKYYKYTYN

-227 TKDLGTITNPTGTYL
+227 TKDWGTITDPTGTWDA
-242 EPGIYKGGAAI
+242 PSIYKGGAAI
-253 NNPAGSTITIEN
+253 NNPAGSTINIEN

-271 KTTAYFD
+271 KTTAYFE
-278 STTSGKYVILFGGAI
+278 STTSDDKYVNLIGGAI
-293 YNKGEISKITSDFI
+293 YNEGEISKITSDFI
-307 GNSVSATKSSD
+307 GNSVSATTSSYRV
-318 SIKTNT
+318 NAEEL
-324 FGGAIYNSG
+324 GGAIYNNG

-341 FIGNS
+341 FIKNHTS
-346 ADSSYNSYGGAIYN
+346 RDGGAIYN
-360 SGTIGNITGDFI
+360 AYNSTID
-372 SNSAGSEGGAIS
+372 
-384 NDGGTISN
+384 N
-392 ITGDFIGNSAASY
+392 ITGDFIGNYAKY
-405 GGGAIYN
+405 GYSGAIDN
-412 RGTIGN
+412 NGTIENIMGN
-418 ITGDFISN
+418 FISN
-426 SGSSGGAISNSGTIE
+426 SAQYGGAIGNH
-441 NVTGDFIKN
+441 
-450 SGSDGGAISNKYNS
+450 YN
-464 TIGNI
+464 G
-469 TGDFISNEAYSSKG
+469 E
-483 GAIYNYK
+483 
-490 STIGDITGDFIGNSA
+490 
-505 ISDGGA
+505 
-511 IYNDY
+511 
-516 GTIGN
+516 IGN
-521 ITGDFIGNSG
+521 ITGDFIGNSTRDE
-531 SSGGAIDNG
+531 GGAINNNG
-540 YSSTIGNITG
+540 LI
-550 NFIGNTAT
+550 
-558 SRGGAIYNYGKI
+558 
-570 GNITGDF
+570 
-577 IGNTAGSDGGA
+577 
-588 ISNSGTIENVT
+588 
-599 GDFIR
+599 
-604 NSGSRGGAIYNDN
+604 
-617 STIGDITGGFIGNTA
+617 
-632 SSCGGAIYNYKST
+632 C
-645 IGDITGDFIS
+645 DITGDFINNHTS
-655 NTASYHGGA
+655 RDGGA
-664 IYNDDYDNTIGDI
+664 IYNSNTIYNIIGDFI
-677 TGNFISNTASYLG
+677 GNEGSGGDWYPNGGAIYNLGVIGNICGDFISNRVRAFASYYGIG

-695 GGKSR
+695 GGDSYSIE
-700 NITGD
+700 NI
-705 FIGNTASSGGAIDN
+705 IGN
-719 SGTIENV
+719 
-726 TGDFIRNSGSVGG
+726 
-739 AIYNDDYYST
+739 
-749 IRNIAGDFIGNT
+749 
-761 ASSDSHNSYGGAIY
+761 
-775 NGDNST
+775 
-781 IGDITGNFI
+781 
-790 SNRAKALSSYYGMG
+790 
-804 GAIYNSSAIGDI
+804 
-816 TGDFIGNYA
+816 FIGNYA
-825 EAENGTAGGG
+825 EAENGSAIGG
-835 AIANNLAIEIRNSQP
+835 AIGNTRTIYTTRDFTGTNITGNFIENYAKSENGAAIGGAIGNHLTIEIRNGQP

-857 ITSSQNPSL
+857 ITSSQNSSI
-866 LNIKNSSFINNYAL
+866 LNIKNSSFINNYAS
-880 GNNAYGGAIYNNVSV
+880 GNDAYGGAIYNDVSER
-895 IVRGGGGGE
+895 VRE

-989 YSIEEIAAGGAIY
+989 NSIEEIAAGGAIY
-1002 NSNMDLNILG
+1002 NSNIDLNILG

-1040 NSSGTIEVHYGIG
+1040 NSSGTIEVNYAML
-1053 TFTNSNTGE
+1053 TYTNSNTGE
-1062 SITLYVTSC
+1062 SITFYDTYC
-1071 YEFDD
+1071 QEFDD

-1090 GITVNFKKEDDFS
+1090 GITVNFKKQDDYS
-1103 YNVDQDEWNNYIEHI
+1103 GTIDQDKWNSFIEYI

-1140 PNTDEIILASDGDIK
+1140 PNTDEIILASNGDIK

-1202 SKGIKDD
+1202 SKGVKDD

-1227 GKFYMADNI
+1227 GKIYMADNI
-1236 DGTATKDS
+1236 DGTVTKDS
-1244 DGKITDTYNVNI
+1244 DGNITKTYNVNI

-1292 VYNFNSLTV
+1292 VYNFNTLTV

-1336 GMNLLSDATKDV
+1336 GMNLLSDSTKDV
-1348 TEIYFAQPGLKNNVV
+1348 TEIYFAQPGLKDNVV

-1393 DNRNDGGYFI
+1393 DNRDDGGYFI

-1440 QTFNYAFQNSDNFMT
+1440 QTFNYAFQNADNFMA

-1487 FNTMN
+1487 FDANA

-1527 DTPIKSIK
+1527 DTPIKSIRH
-1535 NGWDRAWT
+1535 GWDRAWT

-1707 VQYGIGVQKRF
+1707 VQYGVGVQKRF

-1758 QRVNNKTISSSSSVG
+1758 QRVNNKTISSSSVQ
-1773 TSINSVGAKST
+1773 AKST

-1820 EMKKL
+1820 TLKQL

>member
-1 MENFRMRR
+1 MRR

-49 EVDLSKKP
+49 EVDLSN
-57 IDTPTLDY
+57 DTPTLDY
-65 LHDNDVLIPQK
+65 LHDNNVLIPQK
-76 TFQRDEDGNIVKDA
+76 TFQRDENGNIVKDA

-156 EYKVVQEKDI
+156 EYKVVQEKDL
-166 VPQYYNVNPVIPES
+166 VPVYYSVNLKQTEYGNKDATNKEVKYYSWSKDS
-180 NNSKVTWTEVTE
+180 NGNNTLTAGTASSHDVTYYVDKDRLSERITTNQN
-192 EGDNTITIS
+192 GANIDKDFIDNTS
-201 SPDGPKYYKYTYN
+201 
-214 APSNY
+214 
-219 DTTTNSNK
+219 
-227 TKDLGTITNPTGTYL
+227 
-242 EPGIYKGGAAI
+242 
-253 NNPAGSTITIEN
+253 
-265 YVFQNN
+265 
-271 KTTAYFD
+271 
-278 STTSGKYVILFGGAI
+278 
-293 YNKGEISKITSDFI
+293 
-307 GNSVSATKSSD
+307 SSD
-318 SIKTNT
+318 D
-324 FGGAIYNSG
+324 GGAIYNSNG
-333 KIGDITGD
+333 TIGDIIGDFIGNAAIYGGAIDNRGTIDNITGNFIGNNANDYGGAIHNEGTIGNITGD
-341 FIGNS
+341 FINNYTKAYSGAIFNDRNSTIGNITGNFIGNHVKMS
-346 ADSSYNSYGGAIYN
+346 ESYTFNGAIGNYGTIGNITGDFIENYADSSRSSGGAIYN
-360 SGTIGNITGDFI
+360 NDSGTIGNITGDFI
-372 SNSAGSEGGAIS
+372 GNYANSSGSYPYGESYAYGGAIDNS
-384 NDGGTISN
+384 YGGTIGDIS
-392 ITGDFIGNSAASY
+392 GDFIGNYAKSENGEAK
-405 GGGAIYN
+405 GGAIYN
-412 RGTIGN
+412 RGTIGDITGDFTGN
-418 ITGDFISN
+418 TASAGGAIFNDKYGTIGNITGNFIDNTATSSSGRTVENGGTIGDITGDFISN
-426 SGSSGGAISNSGTIE
+426 KGGAISN
-441 NVTGDFIKN
+441 DY
-450 SGSDGGAISNKYNS
+450 DS

-469 TGDFISNEAYSSKG
+469 TGDFISNKGEAIDNSGTIGNIAGDFIANTNDYF
-483 GAIYNYK
+483 GAICNNGN
-490 STIGDITGDFIGNSA
+490 IGDITGDFVGNYANYYGGAITNNGLFSTIGNITGNFINNKTGGAYGS
-505 ISDGGA
+505 GGA
-511 IYNDY
+511 IYNDG

-521 ITGDFIGNSG
+521 ITGDFIGNYN
-531 SSGGAIDNG
+531 AANG
-540 YSSTIGNITG
+540 WDCNAS
-550 NFIGNTAT
+550 
-558 SRGGAIYNYGKI
+558 
-570 GNITGDF
+570 
-577 IGNTAGSDGGA
+577 GGA
-588 ISNSGTIENVT
+588 ISNSGTI
-599 GDFIR
+599 GD
-604 NSGSRGGAIYNDN
+604 
-617 STIGDITGGFIGNTA
+617 
-632 SSCGGAIYNYKST
+632 
-645 IGDITGDFIS
+645 
-655 NTASYHGGA
+655 
-664 IYNDDYDNTIGDI
+664 
-677 TGNFISNTASYLG
+677 
-690 GAIYN
+690 
-695 GGKSR
+695 
-700 NITGD
+700 
-705 FIGNTASSGGAIDN
+705 
-719 SGTIENV
+719 
-726 TGDFIRNSGSVGG
+726 
-739 AIYNDDYYST
+739 
-749 IRNIAGDFIGNT
+749 IAGDFIGN
-761 ASSDSHNSYGGAIY
+761 Y
-775 NGDNST
+775 
-781 IGDITGNFI
+781 
-790 SNRAKALSSYYGMG
+790 AK
-804 GAIYNSSAIGDI
+804 
-816 TGDFIGNYA
+816 
-825 EAENGTAGGG
+825 
-835 AIANNLAIEIRNSQP
+835 
-850 EYSNDLG
+850 
-857 ITSSQNPSL
+857 
-866 LNIKNSSFINNYAL
+866 
-880 GNNAYGGAIYNNVSV
+880 
-895 IVRGGGGGE
+895 
-904 VPQSLEL
+904 
-911 ADNTITTS
+911 
-919 DYGITLLDVQNS
+919 
-931 SFENNKVSG
+931 
-940 TISALGGAIA
+940 
-950 NEFHISNRNTPQEG
+950 
-964 SLASETNTGKYNINI
+964 SET
-979 SNSTFNNNTA
+979 
-989 YSIEEIAAGGAIY
+989 
-1002 NSNMDLNILG
+1002 
-1012 SNFTNNSAVSEQGSA
+1012 
-1027 LGGAIA
+1027 
-1033 AQNPRLG
+1033 
-1040 NSSGTIEVHYGIG
+1040 
-1053 TFTNSNTGE
+1053 
-1062 SITLYVTSC
+1062 
-1071 YEFDD
+1071 
-1076 DLTLQEN
+1076 
-1083 IDIANSQ
+1083 
-1090 GITVNFKKEDDFS
+1090 
-1103 YNVDQDEWNNYIEHI
+1103 
-1118 NEQKEKGYASENDI
+1118 
-1132 TQTVTINN
+1132 
-1140 PNTDEIILASDGDIK
+1140 
-1155 TITNSSFINNHAT
+1155 
-1168 STAGEAKGGA
+1168 GEAKGGA
-1178 IYSNR
+1178 IYSSA
-1183 DLNIVADGT
+1183 DLNFVADNRT
-1192 TSVFKDNYTE
+1192 NTFKDNYTE
-1202 SKGIKDD
+1202 SKGVKDD

-1227 GKFYMADNI
+1227 GKIYMADNI
-1236 DGTATKDS
+1236 DGTVTKDS

-1336 GMNLLSDATKDV
+1336 GMNLLSDSTKDV
-1348 TEIYFAQPGLKNNVV
+1348 TEIYFAQPGLKDNVV

-1393 DNRNDGGYFI
+1393 DNRDDGGYFV

-1535 NGWDRAWT
+1535 HGWDRAWT

-1707 VQYGIGVQKRF
+1707 VQYGVGVQKRF

-1758 QRVNNKTISSSSSVG
+1758 QRVNNKTISSSSVQ
-1773 TSINSVGAKST
+1773 AKST

-1820 EMKKL
+1820 EMKNL

>member
-1 MENFRMRR
+1 MKRR
-9 SIRSA
+9 SMKRA
-14 KFNAENKT
+14 NVKNENKPF
-22 TLKTLTVA
+22 KTLAVA

-49 EVDLSKKP
+49 EVDLSQKP

-65 LHDNDVLIPQK
+65 LHDKKVLIPQK
-76 TFQRDEDGNIVKDA
+76 TFQRDEDGNIIL
-90 NDKPIIQEGTPILA
+90 NDSHNEPIIQEGTPILA

-135 EVTRYYD
+135 DVTRYYD

-156 EYKVVQEKDI
+156 EYKVVQEKDL
-166 VPQYYNVNPVIPES
+166 VPQYYNVNTIIPES
-180 NNSKVTWTEVTE
+180 NNSKITWTEDTE
-192 EGDNTITIS
+192 RGDNTITIY
-201 SPDGPKYYKYTYN
+201 SPDGTPKYYKYTYN
-214 APSNY
+214 APSDY

-227 TKDLGTITNPTGTYL
+227 TKDLGTITNPTGTTS
-242 EPGIYKGGAAI
+242 EPSTYKGGAAI
-253 NNPAGSTITIEN
+253 NNPAGSTINIEN

-271 KTTAYFD
+271 KTTAYFE
-278 STTSGKYVILFGGAI
+278 STTYDDKYVNLIGGAI
-293 YNKGEISKITSDFI
+293 YNEGEISKITSDFI
-307 GNSVSATKSSD
+307 GNSVSATTSSYRV
-318 SIKTNT
+318 NAEEL
-324 FGGAIYNSG
+324 GGAIYNNG

-341 FIGNS
+341 FI
-346 ADSSYNSYGGAIYN
+346 
-360 SGTIGNITGDFI
+360 
-372 SNSAGSEGGAIS
+372 
-384 NDGGTISN
+384 
-392 ITGDFIGNSAASY
+392 
-405 GGGAIYN
+405 
-412 RGTIGN
+412 
-418 ITGDFISN
+418 
-426 SGSSGGAISNSGTIE
+426 
-441 NVTGDFIKN
+441 KN
-450 SGSDGGAISNKYNS
+450 HTSR
-464 TIGNI
+464 
-469 TGDFISNEAYSSKG
+469 
-483 GAIYNYK
+483 
-490 STIGDITGDFIGNSA
+490 
-505 ISDGGA
+505 DGGA
-511 IYNDY
+511 IYNK

-521 ITGDFIGNSG
+521 II
-531 SSGGAIDNG
+531 
-540 YSSTIGNITG
+540 
-550 NFIGNTAT
+550 
-558 SRGGAIYNYGKI
+558 
-570 GNITGDF
+570 GDF
-577 IGNTAGSDGGA
+577 IGNT
-588 ISNSGTIENVT
+588 VT
-599 GDFIR
+599 
-604 NSGSRGGAIYNDN
+604 
-617 STIGDITGGFIGNTA
+617 
-632 SSCGGAIYNYKST
+632 
-645 IGDITGDFIS
+645 
-655 NTASYHGGA
+655 
-664 IYNDDYDNTIGDI
+664 DYD
-677 TGNFISNTASYLG
+677 
-690 GAIYN
+690 
-695 GGKSR
+695 
-700 NITGD
+700 
-705 FIGNTASSGGAIDN
+705 SSGGAIDN
-719 SGTIENV
+719 SGTIENI
-726 TGDFIRNSGSVGG
+726 TGNFISNSAKYGG
-739 AIYNDDYYST
+739 AVGNHYGGEIG
-749 IRNIAGDFIGNT
+749 NITGDFIGNT
-761 ASSDSHNSYGGAIY
+761 ASSEGGAINNQSLICDITGDFISNHTSRDGGAIYNSNTIYNIIGDFIGNEGCGSDWYPNGGAIYNLGVIGNISGDFISNRVRAFASYYGIGGAIY
-775 NGDNST
+775 NGGDSYSIENI
-781 IGDITGNFI
+781 IGN
-790 SNRAKALSSYYGMG
+790 
-804 GAIYNSSAIGDI
+804 
-816 TGDFIGNYA
+816 FIGNYA
-825 EAENGTAGGG
+825 EAENGPAIGG
-835 AIANNLAIEIRNSQP
+835 AIGNTREIYTTRDFTGTNITGNFIENYAKSENGAAIGGAIGNHLAIEIRNSQP
-850 EYSNDLG
+850 EYSNDSD
-857 ITSSQNPSL
+857 ITSSQNPSI
-866 LNIKNSSFINNYAL
+866 LNIKNSSFINNYAS
-880 GNNAYGGAIYNNVSV
+880 GNNAYGGAIYNDVSE
-895 IVRGGGGGE
+895 IVRE
-904 VPQSLEL
+904 APYSLEL

-919 DYGITLLDVQNS
+919 DYGITLLNVQNS
-931 SFENNKVSG
+931 SFENNKVLG
-940 TISALGGAIA
+940 KISALGGAIA
-950 NEFHISNRNTPQEG
+950 NEFHISNRNIPQEG

-979 SNSTFNNNTA
+979 SNSIFNNNTA
-989 YSIEEIAAGGAIY
+989 NSIEEIAAGGAIY
-1002 NSNMDLNILG
+1002 NSNMDLNILDC
-1012 SNFTNNSAVSEQGSA
+1012 NFTNNSAASEQGSA

-1033 AQNPRLG
+1033 AQNPRLE
-1040 NSSGTIEVHYGIG
+1040 NSIGTIEVYYAVF
-1053 TFTNSNTGE
+1053 TYTNSNTGE
-1062 SITLYVTSC
+1062 SITFYNTTYC
-1071 YEFDD
+1071 DEFDY

-1090 GITVNFKKEDDFS
+1090 GITVNLIKVDDFS
-1103 YNVDQDEWNNYIEHI
+1103 DNVDQDEWNDLIESA
-1118 NEQKEKGYASENDI
+1118 NERKEKGYISENDI

-1140 PNTDEIILASDGDIK
+1140 PNTDEIILASNGDIK

-1202 SKGIKDD
+1202 SQGVKDD

-1227 GKFYMADNI
+1227 GKIYMADNI
-1236 DGTATKDS
+1236 DGTVTKDS

-1256 KGDNI
+1256 KGDDI

-1323 NTYGTHN
+1323 NTYGTHQ

-1393 DNRNDGGYFI
+1393 DNRDDGGYFI

-1415 ASDNFNPA
+1415 AIDNFNPA

-1487 FNTMN
+1487 FNPQN
-1492 ETSSAWVKPYASF
+1492 QTSSAWVKPYASF

-1527 DTPIKSIK
+1527 DTPIKSIRH
-1535 NGWDRAWT
+1535 GWDRTWT

-1572 LYKGNFFNATTI
+1572 LYKGNFFNATTV

-1707 VQYGIGVQKRF
+1707 VQYGVGVQKRF

-1773 TSINSVGAKST
+1773 AKST

>member
-43 QATTLD
+43 QAVTLD
-49 EVDLSKKP
+49 EVDLSQKP

-65 LHDNDVLIPQK
+65 LHDKKVLIPQK

-156 EYKVVQEKDI
+156 EYKVVQEKDL
-166 VPQYYNVNPVIPES
+166 VPQYYNVNTIIPES
-180 NNSKVTWTEVTE
+180 NNSHVTWTEVTQ
-192 EGDNTITIS
+192 GGGNNTITIS
-201 SPDGPKYYKYTYN
+201 SPDGTPKYYKYTYN

-227 TKDLGTITNPTGTYL
+227 TKDLGTITDPTGTTS
-242 EPGIYKGGAAI
+242 EPSIYKGGAAI

-271 KTTAYFD
+271 KTTAYFE
-278 STTSGKYVILFGGAI
+278 STTSDRKYVNLIGGAI
-293 YNKGEISKITSDFI
+293 YNEGEISKITSDFI
-307 GNSVSATKSSD
+307 GNSVSATTSSYRV
-318 SIKTNT
+318 NAEEL
-324 FGGAIYNSG
+324 GGAIYNNG

-341 FIGNS
+341 FIKNHTS
-346 ADSSYNSYGGAIYN
+346 RDGGAIYN
-360 SGTIGNITGDFI
+360 AYNSTID
-372 SNSAGSEGGAIS
+372 
-384 NDGGTISN
+384 N
-392 ITGDFIGNSAASY
+392 ITGDFIGNYAEY
-405 GGGAIYN
+405 G
-412 RGTIGN
+412 
-418 ITGDFISN
+418 
-426 SGSSGGAISNSGTIE
+426 
-441 NVTGDFIKN
+441 
-450 SGSDGGAISNKYNS
+450 
-464 TIGNI
+464 
-469 TGDFISNEAYSSKG
+469 
-483 GAIYNYK
+483 
-490 STIGDITGDFIGNSA
+490 
-505 ISDGGA
+505 
-511 IYNDY
+511 
-516 GTIGN
+516 
-521 ITGDFIGNSG
+521 
-531 SSGGAIDNG
+531 SGGAIDNA
-540 YSSTIGNITG
+540 YNSTIENITG
-550 NFIGNTAT
+550 NFISNSANY
-558 SRGGAIYNYGKI
+558 GGAIDNYYNSTI

-577 IGNTAGSDGGA
+577 IGNTAGFEGGA
-588 ISNSGTIENVT
+588 I
-599 GDFIR
+599 
-604 NSGSRGGAIYNDN
+604 DN
-617 STIGDITGGFIGNTA
+617 QGLI
-632 SSCGGAIYNYKST
+632 C
-645 IGDITGDFIS
+645 DITGDFINNHTS
-655 NTASYHGGA
+655 RDGGA
-664 IYNDDYDNTIGDI
+664 IYNEGTIYNIIGD
-677 TGNFISNTASYLG
+677 FIRNEGDNGGSWYPNG

-695 GGKSR
+695 LGVIG
-700 NITGD
+700 NIGGD
-705 FIGNTASSGGAIDN
+705 FISNRVRAFASYYGI
-719 SGTIENV
+719 
-726 TGDFIRNSGSVGG
+726 GG
-739 AIYNDDYYST
+739 AIYNRGDNYS
-749 IRNIAGDFIGNT
+749 IENIIGN
-761 ASSDSHNSYGGAIY
+761 
-775 NGDNST
+775 
-781 IGDITGNFI
+781 
-790 SNRAKALSSYYGMG
+790 
-804 GAIYNSSAIGDI
+804 
-816 TGDFIGNYA
+816 FIGNYA
-825 EAENGTAGGG
+825 EAENGSATGG
-835 AIANNLAIEIRNSQP
+835 AIGNSREIYTTRDFTGTNITGNFIENYAKSENGAAIGGAIGNHLAIEIRNSQP
-850 EYSNDLG
+850 EYSNDSD
-857 ITSSQNPSL
+857 ITSSQNPSI
-866 LNIKNSSFINNYAL
+866 LNIKNSSFINNYAS
-880 GNNAYGGAIYNNVSV
+880 GNNAYGGAIYNDVSE
-895 IVRGGGGGE
+895 IVRE
-904 VPQSLEL
+904 APQSLEL
-911 ADNTITTS
+911 VDNTITTS
-919 DYGITLLDVQNS
+919 DYGITLLNVQNS
-931 SFENNKVSG
+931 SFENNNVSG
-940 TISALGGAIA
+940 KISALGGAIA
-950 NEFHISNRNTPQEG
+950 NEFHISNRNIPQEG

-989 YSIEEIAAGGAIY
+989 NSIEEIAAGGAIY
-1002 NSNMDLNILG
+1002 NSNIDLNILG

-1033 AQNPRLG
+1033 AQNPRLE
-1040 NSSGTIEVHYGIG
+1040 NSSGTIEVYYSIS
-1053 TFTNSNTGE
+1053 TYTNSNTGE
-1062 SITLYVTSC
+1062 SITFYDTYC
-1071 YEFDD
+1071 QEFDD

-1090 GITVNFKKEDDFS
+1090 GITVNFKKEDDYS
-1103 YNVDQDEWNNYIEHI
+1103 GTINQNVWNDFIENI
-1118 NEQKEKGYASENDI
+1118 KEQKEKGYISENDI

-1140 PNTDEIILASDGDIK
+1140 PNTDEIILASNGDIK

-1192 TSVFKDNYTE
+1192 TSVFKNNYTE
-1202 SKGIKDD
+1202 SKGVKDD

-1227 GKFYMADNI
+1227 GKIYMADNI
-1236 DGTATKDS
+1236 DGTVRKDS

-1256 KGDNI
+1256 KGDDI

-1312 LANEQMDRITA
+1312 LANAEMDRITA

-1336 GMNLLSDATKDV
+1336 GMNLLSDSTKDV
-1348 TEIYFAQPGLKNNVV
+1348 TEIYFAEQGLKNNVV

-1393 DNRNDGGYFI
+1393 DNRDDGGYFI

-1487 FNTMN
+1487 FNPQN
-1492 ETSSAWVKPYASF
+1492 QTSSAWVKPYASF

-1535 NGWDRAWT
+1535 HGWDRAWT

-1572 LYKGNFFNATTI
+1572 LYKGNFFNATTV

-1707 VQYGIGVQKRF
+1707 VQYGVGVQKRF

-1758 QRVNNKTISSSSSVG
+1758 QRVNNKVSSV
-1773 TSINSVGAKST
+1773 TPRAEVKVANNSTV
-1784 IAQAQPERKIIKQL
+1784 QPERKIIKQL